1 MDHTYE
7 KKQKEGKARNPL
19 TEEQTR
25 DGDSVYIRN
34 AKQLGEKGDM
44 ELKSRCS
51 QIHIQF
57 FNVR

>member
-7 KKQKEGKARNPL
+7 KEQKEEKLRNPL

-25 DGDSVYIRN
+25 DGDSVYIHN
-34 AKQLGEKGDM
+34 AEQLGENGDM
-44 ELKSRCS
+44 KLKSRCS